1 MYSQTLCSLLYVAV
15 MYSVVVHL
23 TKNKTNR
30 LGKFESNNCK
40 RNFFYSTHV
49 SNVGNLNLEVIY
61 IDLQWPPF
69 ISELT
74 REFHCCFVKGQL

>member
-1 MYSQTLCSLLYVAV
+1 

-30 LGKFESNNCK
+30 LGKFESNNYCK
-40 RNFFYSTHV
+40 HNFFYSTHV

-74 REFHCCFVKGQL
+74 RELHYCFVKGQL